1 MSGHIEGTTCRLIKT
16 QRTSDQL
23 ILIPRILTD
32 NRHGTTPKNTSTE
45 MNQRQKTTK
54 KNRNL
59 KQKQQ
64 KDYDNK
70 KDTLEKEG

>member
-1 MSGHIEGTTCRLIKT
+1 MKT
-16 QRTSDQL
+16 QITSDQL

-54 KNRNL
+54 KNRTL
-59 KQKQQ
+59 KQKQE
-64 KDYDNK
+64 KNYDNK
-70 KDTLEKEG
+70 KVKLEKEG